1 MIRFSDYI
9 SIVFR
14 KAVPAF
20 DLSMLM
26 LFLTAIIKC
35 FRRNST
41 ASTSK
46 SDSKVSYTL
55 TNQNGTLQFPPAN
68 TGGASIF
75 RLPAEGQ
82 KPTQDESLQFSIQKF
97 CQFSRHFSST
107 RGIHPLELLLLTDQ
121 RQLM

>member
-26 LFLTAIIKC
+26 LFLTAIIIC

-68 TGGASIF
+68 TGEQAFFACPPKAKSQRRTNPYNLVFKSFVSFPDTSHQLGGFI
-75 RLPAEGQ
+75 
-82 KPTQDESLQFSIQKF
+82 
-97 CQFSRHFSST
+97 HSSCYY
-107 RGIHPLELLLLTDQ
+107 LLTSDN
-121 RQLM
+121 